1 MLDILKAVHIRDP
14 DRVFNA
20 YVHELS
26 GGMGQRVMTA
36 MMVVANPM
44 LLIADEPTSAL
55 DVTVRM
61 QVLAIIDDLVTQRGM
76 GLMFISHDLNL
87 VGSFC
92 DRDPDHVW
100 RPDRRELQAADLHK
114 VSHPYSR
121 GLLES
126 LPSIEKPKEVLATL
140 KRDPAWLADPDGP
153 RSAQPA
159 CRLRSWPQQGPCRA
173 RHLLL
178 RCQGR
183 MLRHRRQIRI
193 GQDHGPAL
201 ALWPQQPLAGR
212 DPDRW
217 PPAPRHPDRAFC
229 RTVQIVFQDPY
240 GSLHPRQTVD
250 RCLREPLEI
259 QGIGQRDQRIA
270 DTLNAVGLNQSFRY
284 RYPHQLSGGQRQRVG
299 IARALML
306 EPKLL
311 FLDEPTSA
319 LDVSVQAEILNLLVR
334 LRKERGFTY
343 VLVTHDLSIISHM
356 CERLIVMNVGRIVEA
371 MPVTALRERTP
382 ENPYTQQLLQASL
395 GYDRKAVERY
405 QTFD

>member
-1 MLDILKAVHIRDP
+1 MAPAATPNVLEVRNLHVVFGHGQHQVHAVRGVSFTVAKGECFGIVGESGSGKTTVLRALCGLSPNWQGEIL
-14 DRVFNA
+14 
-20 YVHELS
+20 
-26 GGMGQRVMTA
+26 
-36 MMVVANPM
+36 
-44 LLIADEPTSAL
+44 
-55 DVTVRM
+55 
-61 QVLAIIDDLVTQRGM
+61 ID
-76 GLMFISHDLNL
+76 
-87 VGSFC
+87 
-92 DRDPDHVW
+92 
-100 RPDRRELQAADLHK
+100 
-114 VSHPYSR
+114 
-121 GLLES
+121 
-126 LPSIEKPKEVLATL
+126 
-140 KRDPAWLADPDGP
+140 
-153 RSAQPA
+153 
-159 CRLRSWPQQGPCRA
+159 
-173 RHLLL
+173 
-178 RCQGR
+178 GR
-183 MLRHRRQIRI
+183 
-193 GQDHGPAL
+193 
-201 ALWPQQPLAGR
+201 
-212 DPDRW
+212 
-217 PPAPRHPDRAFC
+217 PAPRQPDRAFC

-259 QGIGQRDQRIA
+259 QDIGDRDRRIA
-270 DTLNAVGLNQSFRY
+270 DTLAAVGLDKSFRY

-356 CERLIVMNVGRIVEA
+356 CDRLIVMNVGRVVEA

-395 GYDRKAVERY
+395 GYDRQAVERY